1 VKKPAG
7 PRVLVVDD
15 EPSVGMIFHRI
26 LGDAGY
32 EVISAA
38 NGAEGLRALKKQE
51 PDLVFLD
58 LQMPGMD
65 GIETLRRLR
74 ETHPDLTVIIMTA
87 YQTVHSAVETM
98 KLGALDYLIKP
109 LDAERLKSVV
119 HQALELGEV
128 TRRTPAVKGAG
139 RPETLPT
146 EEIVARGPEMSRV
159 MSLIE
164 KVSPTDIPVLIL
176 GESGT
181 GKEVAARQIHRL
193 SRRAA
198 KPFVVVDCAAL
209 PESLIESELF
219 GHEKGAFTGAD
230 AARAGK
236 FEQADGGTVFLDE
249 IGNLPLAVQVKLL
262 RFLQNPSVE
271 RLGSRRG
278 PVALN
283 VRVVAATNV
292 DLETA
297 VKNGTFRE
305 DLFHR
310 LKVFVVDMP
319 PLRSRGTAD
328 LEGLLSVLLE
338 NFRRQL
344 GKAKL
349 TVAPESL
356 QLFRAYPW
364 PGNIRELQNALRSA
378 SLLADDVLR
387 PDHLPVSVQN
397 ARPRPYSSGESG
409 ALNDVIRRVERDHI
423 AKTLEHCRGDRA
435 AAARALGLDAAT
447 LEDKLKDFGLS

>member
-1 VKKPAG
+1 MKKPAG
-7 PRVLVVDD
+7 PRILVVDD

-38 NGAEGLRALKKQE
+38 NGAEGLRALKKEE
-51 PDLVFLD
+51 PELVFLD

-74 ETHPDLTVIIMTA
+74 ETHPDLIVIIMTA

-128 TRRTPAVKGAG
+128 SRRTPAVKAAV
-139 RPETLPT
+139 RPETLPV
-146 EEIVARGPEMSRV
+146 EEIVARGPEMTRV

-164 KVSPTDIPVLIL
+164 KVAPTDIPVLVL

-209 PESLIESELF
+209 PETLIESELF

-262 RFLQNPSVE
+262 RFLQTPSVE

-292 DLETA
+292 DLEAA

-310 LKVFVVDMP
+310 LKVFVLDMP
-319 PLRSRGTAD
+319 PLRSRGAAD
-328 LEGLLSVLLE
+328 LEGLLATLLE

-344 GKAKL
+344 AKAKL
-349 TVAPESL
+349 AVAPESL
-356 QLFRAYPW
+356 QLFKSYPW

-378 SLLADDVLR
+378 SLLADDVIR

-397 ARPRPYSSGESG
+397 ARPRSFSSGESG
-409 ALNDVIRRVERDHI
+409 VLNDVIRRVERDHI
-423 AKTLEHCRGDRA
+423 AKTLEQFHGDRS
-435 AAARALGLDAAT
+435 AAARALGLDGAT
-447 LEDKLKDFGLS
+447 LEAKLKDFGLS